1 MRICVCTVVHHPE
14 DARILHRQ
22 IRALLDAGHEV
33 TYIAPFRACNVT
45 PWASVTP
52 VDVPR
57 ATGRRRLRSL
67 RAARAALTRHGRY
80 ADVVLLHDPELLL
93 ALPHDLR
100 RAAHEYGDQ
109 AQAHPVVVWDVHED
123 TAAALTAKGWLPRPL
138 RPLLRPYVR
147 RLEARAERRYRLILA
162 EPGYRDRF
170 IRDHP
175 VVPNTTYVSDSPP
188 AAPDDRR
195 VVYVGHLSH
204 ARGAAEM
211 IALAGVLHAEGV
223 AVELIGA
230 ADADVR
236 PRLREAQRS
245 GVLRWYGFVPND
257 RALRIAEGAMAGLAL
272 LHDEPNYRHSM
283 PTKVVEYM
291 AHGVPVI
298 TTPVPPAV
306 DIVGPAGCGVI
317 VPFQDP
323 AATLQAIRRLRE
335 DPDLRVDMGKR
346 GYDTARERFH
356 WPVHAERFVR
366 GLESWAG
373 GSDLSITPG
382 MSVSSGTSDVSD
394 VSDGGASLAT
404 AVPNGTEAPEGGQ
417 VLGGAAPTLTVPAGE
432 PLPTEPAE

>member
-45 PWASVTP
+45 PWTSVTP

-67 RAARAALTRHGRY
+67 RAARAALTRHAPY

-93 ALPHDLR
+93 ALPRRLR
-100 RAAHEYGDQ
+100 RDRGGYGGREPADGYGYGYGDQ
-109 AQAHPVVVWDVHED
+109 THPVVVWDVHED

-147 RLEARAERRYRLILA
+147 GLEARAERRYRLLLA
-162 EPGYRDRF
+162 EPGYRERF
-170 IRDHP
+170 AGDHP
-175 VVPNTTYVSDSPP
+175 VVPNTTYVSESPP
-188 AAPDDRR
+188 PAPGDPR
-195 VVYVGHLSH
+195 VVYVGHLSR
-204 ARGAAEM
+204 ARGAADM
-211 IALAGVLHAEGV
+211 IALARALHAEGI

-236 PRLREAQRS
+236 PGLRDAQRA
-245 GVLRWYGFVPND
+245 GILRWYGFVPND
-257 RALRIAEGAMAGLAL
+257 RALRIAEGALAGLAL

-298 TTPVPPAV
+298 TTPVPAAA
-306 DIVGPAGCGVI
+306 DIVGPAGCGFV
-317 VPFQDP
+317 VPFQDL
-323 AATLQAIRRLRE
+323 AATLEAVRRLRD
-335 DPDLRVDMGKR
+335 DPALRVGMGQR
-346 GYDTARERFH
+346 GYDAARERFH
-356 WPVHAERFVR
+356 WPAHAQRFVHR
-366 GLESWAG
+366 LESWAIGAGRSTMGAGPADGADGPAEGPAVGPAG
-373 GSDLSITPG
+373 GGDR
-382 MSVSSGTSDVSD
+382 D
-394 VSDGGASLAT
+394 
-404 AVPNGTEAPEGGQ
+404 
-417 VLGGAAPTLTVPAGE
+417 APTLTVPAGE
-432 PLPTEPAE
+432 PRPTEPAE